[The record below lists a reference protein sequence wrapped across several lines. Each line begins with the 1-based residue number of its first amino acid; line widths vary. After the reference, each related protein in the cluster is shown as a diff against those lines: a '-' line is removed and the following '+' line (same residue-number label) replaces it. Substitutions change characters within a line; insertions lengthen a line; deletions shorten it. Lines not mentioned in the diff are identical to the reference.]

1 MTLEIYTDGGS
12 RGNPGPAA
20 AGVVIRDTQ
29 GRAILEA
36 GYFLGRATNNV
47 AEYTALVL
55 ALQAARK
62 FGADEVSLF
71 ADSELMV
78 KQLTGVYKVRD
89 AKMLELF
96 QQAQRI
102 LITFRSWRIKHI
114 RRELNS
120 RADDLANKALDAR
133 KDVVEVQLGDA
144 RPQDRPQALVA
155 GPGAASTAADPG
167 APQPVATAVP
177 PVIVKVI
184 RPPQAGGCKAGTIEG
199 QQFVFGEAAPA
210 GMCIYALKAALDT
223 VLAMRYAAGEDEQLM
238 PVRVRCGR
246 RGCGAE
252 FDVRLGKVVGPDK
265 PDA

>member
-1 MTLEIYTDGGS
+1 M
-12 RGNPGPAA
+12 
-20 AGVVIRDTQ
+20 
-29 GRAILEA
+29 
-36 GYFLGRATNNV
+36 

-55 ALQAARK
+55 ALQAAQK

-89 AKMLELF
+89 PKMLELF

-102 LITFRSWRIKHI
+102 LITFQSWRIKHV

-120 RADDLANKALDAR
+120 LADTLANKALDAR

-144 RPQDRPQALVA
+144 RPHDRPQEL
-155 GPGAASTAADPG
+155 AADTAEMSTPADPA
-167 APQPVATAVP
+167 APQPAGTRTAAAVP

-184 RPPQAGGCKAGTIEG
+184 RPAQAGGCKAGTTEG
-199 QQFVFGEAAPA
+199 QPFIFGETAPA
-210 GMCIYALKAALDT
+210 EMCIYALKAVLDT
-223 VLAMRYAAGEDEQLM
+223 VLAMRYAAGENEPLM

-252 FDVRLGKVVGPDK
+252 FDIRLGEVATPNN
-265 PDA
+265 PS